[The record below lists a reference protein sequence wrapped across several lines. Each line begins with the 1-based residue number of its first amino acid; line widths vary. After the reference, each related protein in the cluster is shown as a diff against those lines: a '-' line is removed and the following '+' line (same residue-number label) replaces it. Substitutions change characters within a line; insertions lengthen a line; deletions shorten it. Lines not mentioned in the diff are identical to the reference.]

1 MGDQMN
7 DAPLMLEYLE
17 VTASRDILQGDL
29 GRMLEVDPGGGAVV
43 LTCPALFGAG
53 FNFTVRQVGPGS
65 VSFVA
70 GAGASLV
77 SLTGAA
83 PTITGQWAAV
93 TVDNRSGTEWVVIG
107 DIV

>member
-1 MGDQMN
+1 
-7 DAPLMLEYLE
+7 
-17 VTASRDILQGDL
+17 
-29 GRMLEVDPGGGAVV
+29 
-43 LTCPALFGAG
+43 
-53 FNFTVRQVGPGS
+53 